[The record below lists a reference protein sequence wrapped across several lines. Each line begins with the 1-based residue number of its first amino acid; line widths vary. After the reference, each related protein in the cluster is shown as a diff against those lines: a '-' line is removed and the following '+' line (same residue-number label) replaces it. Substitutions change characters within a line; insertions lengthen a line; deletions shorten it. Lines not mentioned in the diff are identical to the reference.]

1 MKKVSWKF
9 NDSIESLLANNNELN
24 INLSLE
30 SRDKIFDSS
39 ISFFSSDI
47 SNIDSLKLLRFL
59 SIDEINHYNSIESDG
74 QKRKFL
80 DSNICSKYS
89 IANLSKYQNLEDI
102 EIYRGIFGQP
112 YVIFQQYP
120 KFDISIANKIIDS
133 KNIACAIAFDKKFP
147 MAIDLENLDN
157 KNAKEIKTQL
167 TNFEIDNFIKSDQDL
182 ILLWS
187 VKEAISKITMS
198 GLYADFKIYEISEM
212 IKKDDHI
219 ECYFKYFS
227 QYKTHY
233 KIIDKMLLTIIYHKD
248 YSILHI

>member
-1 MKKVSWKF
+1 LKKVSWKF

-89 IANLSKYQNLEDI
+89 IATSD
-102 EIYRGIFGQP
+102 
-112 YVIFQQYP
+112 
-120 KFDISIANKIIDS
+120 
-133 KNIACAIAFDKKFP
+133 FP
-147 MAIDLENLDN
+147 I
-157 KNAKEIKTQL
+157 
-167 TNFEIDNFIKSDQDL
+167 
-182 ILLWS
+182 
-187 VKEAISKITMS
+187 
-198 GLYADFKIYEISEM
+198 
-212 IKKDDHI
+212 
-219 ECYFKYFS
+219 
-227 QYKTHY
+227 
-233 KIIDKMLLTIIYHKD
+233 
-248 YSILHI
+248 

>member
-120 KFDISIANKIIDS
+120 KFDISIANKIIAGSLSVRQTEELCSNLTEELFPDQKKIKES
-133 KNIACAIAFDKKFP
+133 KIDIQESNKKIEYLTNKLRNIMGSNIKIKSQFNPNKNKGKITISYNDLNEISNI
-147 MAIDLENLDN
+147 IDLIDTN
-157 KNAKEIKTQL
+157 KNNA
-167 TNFEIDNFIKSDQDL
+167 S
-182 ILLWS
+182 
-187 VKEAISKITMS
+187 
-198 GLYADFKIYEISEM
+198 
-212 IKKDDHI
+212 
-219 ECYFKYFS
+219 
-227 QYKTHY
+227 
-233 KIIDKMLLTIIYHKD
+233 
-248 YSILHI
+248 